1 MLNTK
6 IFILHHLPA
15 ASRKQ
20 ILLQD
25 LQKTNLCYPVTWVET
40 FLPEDIQH
48 VVKNITFSELSL
60 SLKHKFVFEQ
70 VIKNDLQHAIVF
82 EDDVDLNSVYD
93 INSFL
98 QQAINE
104 IQNVSGDLLWIG
116 NIKKWNMY
124 HIPKEKKTNENISYF
139 NEQCLS
145 RCTHAYIISN
155 NGAKTMLNNFHN
167 NLPIDHLFNDVIQKY
182 KLLSGWSEPYL
193 TQLTAEGLLSS
204 LIGNY

>member
-1 MLNTK
+1 MSN
-6 IFILHHLPA
+6 IRAFILHHLPA
-15 ASRKQ
+15 TSRKQ
-20 ILLQD
+20 TILHD
-25 LQKTNLCYPVTWVET
+25 LQKVNLGYSITWVES

-48 VVKNITFSELSL
+48 ITKTITINELSL

-70 VIKNDLQHAIVF
+70 VVKDKLQHAIVF
-82 EDDVDLNSVYD
+82 EDDVDLNSVHD

-98 QQAINE
+98 RQAINE
-104 IQNVSGDLLWIG
+104 TEKVSGDLLWIG

-124 HIPKEKKTNENISYF
+124 HIPKESKTNETISYF
-139 NEQCLS
+139 NDECLS

-167 NLPIDHLFNDVIQKY
+167 NLPIDHLFNEVIQKY

-193 TQLTAEGLLSS
+193 TQLTAEGHLSS